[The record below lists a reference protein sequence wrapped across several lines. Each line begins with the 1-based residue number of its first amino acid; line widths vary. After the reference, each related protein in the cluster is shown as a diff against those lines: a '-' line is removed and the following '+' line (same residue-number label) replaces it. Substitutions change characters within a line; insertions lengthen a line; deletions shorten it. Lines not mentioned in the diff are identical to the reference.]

1 MATITS
7 VNNTTV
13 GATYN
18 IHDTTTW
25 IGGVVPGPND
35 TVVFQSATATTWF
48 LTQNW
53 TIQGITWSASTN
65 RSESGIEV
73 PNTVSQDITFTQTS
87 TSWYGNATPMQIS
100 TETRVKPWLKI
111 VNPIGTTFTLNLP
124 GNLGLEGN
132 TSALENTTKIIE
144 IAQAGTANLNITGVI
159 VGSRVAH
166 SQGGD
171 SARNAILINA
181 SSGYTEINCATLLG
195 GGNSLTNATWVSRN
209 SPAIYINGLS
219 SGGSVEINC
228 SNIAINYYNTG
239 GSIVHNSP
247 AIITAGNLQNGV
259 TLNVTGDILYA
270 RADRGNLWI
279 RHTAGTFTVNAN
291 QITATTENL
300 TQGYNEAWNAGTL
313 GGVRYNVYCDANN
326 VNSVTIFDCDIQGPN
341 NINNT
346 ISTLNHS
353 WITTGACTHKF
364 YGNIYTSNLNR
375 YQTPFYYDNDNVL
388 WYHMAGTIFN
398 SISSAVYHTRVA
410 FIAFTGGFYHANVVQ
425 SNDPVNLYSPNK
437 CPFIVSCLMPNPNYT
452 GGTQMSWT
460 FVKGADNRAETS
472 TMILGDFVGY
482 SPIESNVRLGTVYG
496 NGTKTGTLAVPP
508 PYNVTLGIPTDNTV
522 GTLVSEIT
530 VIDVPGIVAQVWNY
544 DLTQITNTTNGPG
557 QRLLNNATIESTGEQ
572 IAALGV

>member
-53 TIQGITWSASTN
+53 TIQGITWSQSTN
-65 RSESGIEV
+65 RSDSFIEV
-73 PNTVSQDITFTQTS
+73 PNTISGSVTFTQTV
-87 TSWYGNATPMQIS
+87 TSWAGAQMPMADVN
-100 TETRVKPWLKI
+100 THRAKWFRVN
-111 VNPIGTTFTLNLP
+111 NPVGTTFTLNLP
-124 GNLGLEGN
+124 GDLGRAGAN
-132 TSALENTTKIIE
+132 GDAADTAIIE
-144 IAQAGTANLNITGVI
+144 CNQAGTAILNILNTVYGHGV
-159 VGSRVAH
+159 SYAF
-166 SQGGD
+166 
-171 SARNAILINA
+171 SANNRRNAIYITG
-181 SSGYTEINCATLLG
+181 SSGYTEINCTSLLG
-195 GGNSLTNATWVSRN
+195 GYNSSGAN
-209 SPAIYINGLS
+209 AIYYAHFNNAITVSNLGA
-219 SGGSVEINC
+219 GGSVEINC
-228 SNIAINYYNTG
+228 SNVLNNGSTG
-239 GSIVHNSP
+239 NFDNMNS
-247 AIITAGNLQNGV
+247 AAMATAGNIQNGV
-259 TLNVTGDILYA
+259 FLNVTGNIGYA
-270 RADRGNLWI
+270 RSSLGNIYI
-279 RHTAGTFTVNAN
+279 RHTAGTFTIDAT

-300 TQGYNEAWNAGTL
+300 SQGYNEAWNSTSPPL
-313 GGVRYNVYCDANN
+313 MRKNIYCDANN
-326 VNSVTIFDCDIQGPN
+326 VNSVTIFNCDIQGPN

-353 WITTGACTHKF
+353 FVTTGACTHKF

-375 YQTPFYYDNDNVL
+375 YQWPLYYDNDNVL

-398 SISSAVYHTRVA
+398 SINTAVYSTRTA
-410 FIAFTGGFYHANVVQ
+410 FIGFTGGYYHANVVQ

-437 CPFIVSCLMPNPNYT
+437 CPFVVSCLMPNPNYT

-472 TMILGDFVGY
+472 TMILGDYTGY
-482 SPIESNVRLGTVYG
+482 SPIEANVRLGTVYG
-496 NGTKTGTLAVPP
+496 NGTKTGTLAVPA
-508 PYNVTLGIPTDNTV
+508 PYQVTLGTPTDNTV

-530 VIDVPGIVAQVWNY
+530 VVDVPGIVAQVWNY